1 MTTGWMKTVW
11 LAGVLSLA
19 SVGFAEENAGVRR
32 LESVNWDPVK
42 KELTWVVSN
51 GSQAGGGKYQA
62 GQKTT
67 YYINMDEATMTF
79 NGETRRFSRQEASS
93 VSSLMSLIST
103 YAVESTIWW
112 EKGMGEKVTGG
123 EKVRFV
129 DPDLPNRCALPSL
142 ALVSLPSK

>member
-1 MTTGWMKTVW
+1 MTTGWTKTAL
-11 LAGVLSLA
+11 LAGVFAVATLGL
-19 SVGFAEENAGVRR
+19 AEENAGVRR

-51 GSQAGGGKYQA
+51 GSQPSGGKYQA

-79 NGETRRFSRQEASS
+79 NGETRRFSRQEATS
-93 VSSLMSLIST
+93 VNSLMSLIST

-129 DPDLPNRCALPSL
+129 DPDPPNRCSAPSL
-142 ALVSLPSK
+142 ALVSLPAR